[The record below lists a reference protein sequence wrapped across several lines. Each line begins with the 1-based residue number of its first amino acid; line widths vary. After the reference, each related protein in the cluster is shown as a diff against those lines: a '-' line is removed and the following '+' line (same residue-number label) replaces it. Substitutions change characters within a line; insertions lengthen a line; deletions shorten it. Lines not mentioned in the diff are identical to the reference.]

1 MNCISMRILGAHNLK
16 TASIQLKIIILVVV
30 DEVKL
35 ISGSEFKPSIPK
47 ACLSL
52 GLFQPL
58 SSSSG
63 TTLHSAFLLS
73 HNRYHR
79 QQEPPPVGGRPI
91 ISTSCPLRGSPSV
104 CVCVIT
110 LEALLSSLCIHLR
123 NPWCFCSGCCSP
135 CSLFQYSNHHLELC
149 YSSPTPS

>member
-16 TASIQLKIIILVVV
+16 TTNIQLKIIILVVV

-35 ISGSEFKPSIPK
+35 ISASEFKPSIPK

-52 GLFQPL
+52 GLSQPL

-79 QQEPPPVGGRPI
+79 QQGPPPVGGHPI
-91 ISTSCPLRGSPSV
+91 ISTSCPPRGSPSV
-104 CVCVIT
+104 CVCDYIRGSSQ
-110 LEALLSSLCIHLR
+110 LALH
-123 NPWCFCSGCCSP
+123 
-135 CSLFQYSNHHLELC
+135 
-149 YSSPTPS
+149 PSEEPAMFLLWMLQPVFTVPIQ